1 MPDKTKMLNCLKNL
15 FFFSLIL
22 SSCTIPRKYQKN
34 KPFVFK
40 NTIYVNGGNFTKDQ
54 RISLN
59 QKLYGQ
65 LDDSAKVTTRDF
77 VFLLHF
83 INWPPAYDSGYAAI
97 SAKNMKGSMLHL
109 GYYQARDTFKVD
121 TIHRTVLKI
130 GWLYLK
136 WEKQQRVYVNYTV
149 DAGNPTLIDT
159 ISYRLN
165 KPELQQLALDT
176 RPKSYLVKGNPVT
189 KAGILGEISRL
200 VELYRNHGYY
210 KFTSDDLKIRGDT
223 TIAALTN
230 ISDDLFE
237 NLQLLEEANQQRD
250 KPTVKLA
257 MLLNP
262 VGDTVRLKKYY
273 IDSVIIYPDFTA
285 ADITNSAPYT
295 EEYQGG
301 YIIRYHKK
309 LFRNS
314 LLIRNMGINKGE
326 VYSQENYAKTISN
339 FSKSGVWQNTN
350 IQIDEMKDSAGKIK
364 MTVQLLP
371 AKKFGFEANIE
382 ASYSANSNTN
392 SASIANAGNLLGLS
406 TNFSLQN
413 RNVGK
418 SGTKMTHAIR
428 AGVELNLNAQ
438 QGSNRRVNSN
448 ELSYTNTISFPRLL
462 GPIRLFYPNKKQL
475 SQQKLFDVIPLRSGI
490 DSAGYFLSQQTF
502 INVVPAY
509 SNRIN
514 LFNQLSLG
522 VAFGNEYTR
531 SRHPNRK
538 NLFKFLNI
546 EYSYLYNQ
554 SDSFKKTLELNPY
567 LRYSFNTALVIG
579 LLNYGYSSTYIN
591 PKKLNHLRSFRWNI
605 EESGLLLG
613 RFGLFKKELRQ
624 FIKTDVEYTFVVE
637 KPKSSRV
644 FRVFAGVGI
653 PIGKGDSIL
662 PFFKQYFAGGANSMR
677 AWPIRGIGPGSKALA
692 PYNLLALND
701 RTGDIRFEINGEYR
715 YDIAQIIPNSLI
727 LKGALFIDAG
737 NVWNFKNTRPDAGPD
752 SLQFNFSRL
761 YQQLGVTAGTG
772 FRFDFNYFLLRF
784 DLGFRFKRPDIAKN
798 NGWQIPNITF
808 NNLLRKGELVEIAP
822 GVFGNKN
829 RIWRYENFNFTIGL
843 SYPF

>member
-1 MPDKTKMLNCLKNL
+1 
-15 FFFSLIL
+15 
-22 SSCTIPRKYQKN
+22 
-34 KPFVFK
+34 
-40 NTIYVNGGNFTKDQ
+40 
-54 RISLN
+54 
-59 QKLYGQ
+59 
-65 LDDSAKVTTRDF
+65 
-77 VFLLHF
+77 
-83 INWPPAYDSGYAAI
+83 
-97 SAKNMKGSMLHL
+97 
-109 GYYQARDTFKVD
+109 
-121 TIHRTVLKI
+121 
-130 GWLYLK
+130 
-136 WEKQQRVYVNYTV
+136 
-149 DAGNPTLIDT
+149 
-159 ISYRLN
+159 
-165 KPELQQLALDT
+165 
-176 RPKSYLVKGNPVT
+176 
-189 KAGILGEISRL
+189 
-200 VELYRNHGYY
+200 
-210 KFTSDDLKIRGDT
+210 
-223 TIAALTN
+223 
-230 ISDDLFE
+230 
-237 NLQLLEEANQQRD
+237 
-250 KPTVKLA
+250 

-326 VYSQENYAKTISN
+326 VYSQGNYAKTISN

-364 MTVQLLP
+364 MIVQLLP

-475 SQQKLFDVIPLRSGI
+475 SRQKLFDVIPLRSGI

-677 AWPIRGIGPGSKALA
+677 AWPIRGVGPGSYIDTTFKGVPFQA
-692 PYNLLALND
+692 
-701 RTGDIRFEINGEYR
+701 GDMKLEFNSEFRF
-715 YDIAQIIPNSLI
+715 PLI
-727 LKGALFIDAG
+727 WRLESAIFLDAG
-737 NVWNFKNTRPDAGPD
+737 NIWDIKESFTGAKFSNTWFKELAI
-752 SLQFNFSRL
+752 
-761 YQQLGVTAGTG
+761 GTG
-772 FRFDFNYFLLRF
+772 VGMRLDVSYAVIRLDFGYKLHTPYPLENNQSQWIGLTS
-784 DLGFRFKRPDIAKN
+784 FKW
-798 NGWQIPNITF
+798 G
-808 NNLLRKGELVEIAP
+808 
-822 GVFGNKN
+822 
-829 RIWRYENFNFTIGL
+829 NFNTNFALGL
-843 SYPF
+843 PF